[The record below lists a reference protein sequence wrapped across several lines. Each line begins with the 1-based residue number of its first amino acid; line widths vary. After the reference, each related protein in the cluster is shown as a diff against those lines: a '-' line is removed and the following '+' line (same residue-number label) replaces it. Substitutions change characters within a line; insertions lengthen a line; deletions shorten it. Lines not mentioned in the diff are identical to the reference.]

1 MYTRILSVAAIALL
15 GFGLTMATPALA
27 DEGAADNVVAA
38 PAADDGAAPAPAP
51 AATEEAAPAEDEKKD
66 GEDGGGDAA
75 PAPAPDD
82 E

>member
-38 PAADDGAAPAPAP
+38 PAADDGAAPAPA
-51 AATEEAAPAEDEKKD
+51 ATEEAAPAEDEKKD
-66 GEDGGGDAA
+66 GEDGGDAA

>member
-38 PAADDGAAPAPAP
+38 PAAEDGAAPAP
-51 AATEEAAPAEDEKKD
+51 AATEEAAPAEDEQKD